1 MSRRIDLHNLT
12 QDDIDH
18 LKVNGKTAELAKARK
33 FVEMKRLKAE
43 AQAQAQAQAPAGE
56 PKPEK

>member
-33 FVEMKRLKAE
+33 FVEMNRLK
-43 AQAQAQAQAPAGE
+43 AQAQAADTGDK
-56 PKPEK
+56 KPENPEK

>member
-33 FVEMKRLKAE
+33 FVEMSRLKT
-43 AQAQAQAQAPAGE
+43 QAQAQAADTGDK
-56 PKPEK
+56 KPENPDK